1 MNKNDRN
8 ENGVAIQLYPLLL
21 SLIFLMAVV
30 SSAANAAIECGYT
43 EVFTKNE
50 SRALVG
56 LNISTVGEDVPVGKI
71 LYTSKQ
77 VLGGI
82 SSSGYYCGIKDVNDI
97 PGPNDPEPYMDV
109 YNIVEV
115 VSTPSGAPNRTGG
128 KDIFPTN
135 VPGIGVTFTISGA
148 LYKQTQFPALWQ
160 NRVSLGWGTMTQSFG
175 LLGEVIIELVK
186 TGPIPPG
193 TQQIVGSSFP
203 GFRIRAGS
211 THPYAAD
218 NTFVNLNFEGTTTV
232 YTKTCQLA
240 TANINVDLGKHDITS
255 FDGVGSGSPW
265 KDFDIILKDCPPF
278 YGYGNYKEMYFND
291 PPLSGAN
298 TPNDVA
304 ISFRSANGV
313 VDGNPNL
320 AKLKE
325 GPGTAAGVGIEVA
338 QRTLST
344 SIPLDGTGGF
354 TLENLP
360 KEENTTYTIP
370 LKARYVQ
377 SEPTVQAGL
386 ANGAVEF
393 TITYQ

>member
-1 MNKNDRN
+1 MKEMSCGKQERTTRWRPLILSLTVLTTLISPSVKAYTCEFTDLFTRN
-8 ENGVAIQLYPLLL
+8 ETREIL
-21 SLIFLMAVV
+21 
-30 SSAANAAIECGYT
+30 
-43 EVFTKNE
+43 
-50 SRALVG
+50 G
-56 LNISTVGEDVPVGKI
+56 LNISTVGEDVPVGKV
-71 LYTSKQ
+71 LYRTEVSRD
-77 VLGGI
+77 LI
-82 SSSGYYCGIKDVNDI
+82 RSGYYCGIKSPSDLPAVE
-97 PGPNDPEPYMDV
+97 DPDPYYNV
-109 YNIVEV
+109 YNILEV
-115 VSTPSGAPNRTGG
+115 ASIPSGAPTNSGG
-128 KDIFPTN
+128 RDIFPTN
-135 VPGIGVTFTISGA
+135 VPGIGVTFAISGA
-148 LYKQTQFPALWQ
+148 LYESTQFPAEWR
-160 NRVSLGWGTMTQSFG
+160 NEKISIIWGAVVQGFG
-175 LLGEVIIELVK
+175 VLSTVTIELVK

-193 TQQIVGSSFP
+193 TQQVMGSSFP
-203 GFRIRAGS
+203 TFRVRAGS
-211 THPYAAD
+211 THPQVIE
-218 NTFVNLNFEGTTTV
+218 NTFLNLSFGGTTTMF
-232 YTKTCQLA
+232 TKTCQLA
-240 TANINVDLGKHDITS
+240 TANIDVDLGKHEVQT

-265 KDFDIILKDCPPF
+265 KDFDIVLKDCPPF
-278 YGYGNYKEMYFND
+278 YGYGDYRYKD
-291 PPLSGAN
+291 WTTPQLTGAN